1 MESRELPP
9 TRAPQQSERTL
20 RLTFS
25 YEGSAV
31 RLVSRQSVEMITP
44 PASSVPIREGQTGF
58 WYELRDQ
65 EGHLFYQR
73 AVENPIRFDVEVFS
87 DDPKQ
92 SISRQKVDNPRGTFV
107 LFVPDIPEGYS
118 VVLFSPPLNRDEATQ
133 PAKELARF
141 IVAQDLRGEGQA

>member
-1 MESRELPP
+1 MESRELPS
-9 TRAPQQSERTL
+9 TRASQQSKRTL

-25 YEGSAV
+25 YEGSVV

-65 EGHLFYQR
+65 GGHLLYQR
-73 AVENPIRFDVEVFS
+73 AVQNPIRFDVEVFS
-87 DDPKQ
+87 DDPQQ

-118 VVLFSPPLNRDEATQ
+118 VVLFSSPLNPEEATQ

-141 IVAQDLRGEGQA
+141 IVAQEPKGEGQA

>member
-9 TRAPQQSERTL
+9 TRASQQSKRTL

-44 PASSVPIREGQTGF
+44 PANAVSIKEGQTGF
-58 WYELRDQ
+58 WYELHDQ
-65 EGHLFYQR
+65 EGHLLYQR
-73 AVENPIRFDVEVFS
+73 AVQNPIRFDVEVFS
-87 DDPKQ
+87 DDPQQ

-107 LFVPDIPEGYS
+107 LFVPDIPQGYS
-118 VVLFSPPLNRDEATQ
+118 VVLFSSPLNPEEATQ
-133 PAKELARF
+133 PAKELVRY
-141 IVAQDLRGEGQA
+141 IVAQEPKGEGQA